1 MNILLAD
8 DEHLTRLGL
17 KNMIEELYP
26 DVYQF
31 VEAAD
36 GEELLRLLDENT
48 PDFIFLDIHMPKLNG
63 LEAYSQ
69 FSKRGI
75 PVVMLTGYAEF
86 SYAKEALKLGAM
98 DYLLKPASLD
108 EIKTVMEKLTSL
120 QYKQTLMRKKDYE
133 LEFNKLL
140 DLYTSIQFIPIPE
153 FVIPPYTALLV
164 YFDYS
169 QKTLCK
175 NDIDSLSVLLGSVFE
190 KHHALWAS
198 SFLSSGEFC
207 FISSAPIP
215 VPEFSKEL
223 FLFNKKSNGMAT
235 AFYFTAQTLPDLFDR
250 LEYIQKNQS
259 LRFCRHLGDIFSEQE
274 IPSVSELLP
283 FTDLLEKIIFS
294 HRINDTVSFQ
304 KQLEALTSLLKND
317 SAVQQCDASL
327 NRILTIEFE
336 APASV
341 RTFQEL
347 LNYLKKCDY
356 KNQEIDIIDCIN
368 IYVEKNYMNQ
378 IGINT
383 LSDLIGISPNYL
395 SKIYKIKTGEN
406 FVDHLTS
413 VRIKKAIELIQSGQ
427 FTTIKTV
434 AEKVG
439 YFSSRYFT
447 KVFLKSTGITPSEYI
462 KKSTI
467 GKISGL
473 D

>member
-26 DVYQF
+26 DVHEF
-31 VEAAD
+31 MEAAD
-36 GEELLRLLDENT
+36 GEELLQLLDKNT
-48 PDFIFLDIHMPKLNG
+48 PDFIFLDIHMPKLSG

-207 FISSAPIP
+207 FISSASIP
-215 VPEFSKEL
+215 ASEFSKEL
-223 FLFNKKSNGMAT
+223 FLFNQKSNGTAT
-235 AFYFTAQTLPDLFDR
+235 AFYFSAQTLPDLFDR

-259 LRFCRHLGDIFSEQE
+259 LRFCRHLGDIFSEQDVS
-274 IPSVSELLP
+274 SVSELLP
-283 FTDLLEKIIFS
+283 FTYLLEKIIFS
-294 HRINDTVSFQ
+294 HRISDTVSFQ
-304 KQLEALTSLLKND
+304 KQLESLASLFTSD
-317 SAVQQCDASL
+317 HMIQRCDASL
-327 NRILTIEFE
+327 NHILTIEFE
-336 APASV
+336 TPASV
-341 RTFQEL
+341 HTFQEFI
-347 LNYLKKCDY
+347 NYLKQCDAKY
-356 KNQEIDIIDCIN
+356 QETDIIDSIN